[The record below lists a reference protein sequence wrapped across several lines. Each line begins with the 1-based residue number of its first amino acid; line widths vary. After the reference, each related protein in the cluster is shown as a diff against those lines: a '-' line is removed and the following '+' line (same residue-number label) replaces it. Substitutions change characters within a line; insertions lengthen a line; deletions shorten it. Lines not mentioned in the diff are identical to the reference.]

1 MLHCLWSVSELI
13 HCNVFLQHT
22 EIINNCSFVP
32 QPELEVPN
40 YGYCLCQKHEI
51 GVPSHSLERA
61 KSHDHKTG
69 QAQQLVSMYSCPSA
83 WCQLG
88 GANGAKHLREDTGSW
103 LEEKEKSPC
112 MTD

>member
-1 MLHCLWSVSELI
+1 M
-13 HCNVFLQHT
+13 FLQHT

-40 YGYCLCQKHEI
+40 YWYCFCQKHEI
-51 GVPSHSLERA
+51 GVSSHSQERV
-61 KSHDHKTG
+61 KSHDHKMG
-69 QAQQLVSMYSCPSA
+69 QAQQLVSMYGCPSQPGA
-83 WCQLG
+83 SWDR
-88 GANGAKHLREDTGSW
+88 ANGAKHLREDTGSW